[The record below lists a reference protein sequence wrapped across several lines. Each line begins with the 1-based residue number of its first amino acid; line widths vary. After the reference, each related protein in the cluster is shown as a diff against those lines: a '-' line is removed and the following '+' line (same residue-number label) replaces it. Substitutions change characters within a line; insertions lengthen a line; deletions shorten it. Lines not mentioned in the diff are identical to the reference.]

1 MSRRWCLFA
10 VAAAGILLLMTSL
23 RDGAPRLVWN
33 ASSSVPLGLY
43 RVEPGP
49 VRRGDLVLIRPP
61 PRIAELAHRRG
72 YLPKSTYLI
81 KFLWAIPG
89 HQVCRFGTYVL
100 VRGVFAVRA
109 LSRDSLGRRM
119 PVWRGC
125 RTLRSGEFF
134 VLAHGP
140 QSFDSRYFGM
150 VPATSVMGRAVL
162 IYPASPATAGA
173 TISTIL
179 WRHMVDGAD
188 DRDDGRYSTGQDKLP
203 PVATSKLMRTHES
216 R

>member
-1 MSRRWCLFA
+1 MSRRRCLLA

-23 RDGAPRLVWN
+23 RGGAPRLVWN

-61 PRIAELAHRRG
+61 PAVAELAHRRG
-72 YLPKSTYLI
+72 YLPKSIYLI
-81 KFLWAIPG
+81 KYVWAIPG
-89 HQVCRFGTYVL
+89 DQVCRFGTYVL
-100 VRGVFAVRA
+100 VRGMLVVRA
-109 LSRDSLGRRM
+109 LPRDNLGRRM

-134 VLAHGP
+134 VLAYSP
-140 QSFDSRYFGM
+140 QSFDSRYFGL
-150 VPATSVMGRAVL
+150 VPVTSVMGRAVL

-173 TISTIL
+173 TISTI
-179 WRHMVDGAD
+179 
-188 DRDDGRYSTGQDKLP
+188 
-203 PVATSKLMRTHES
+203 
-216 R
+216 